1 MTEQIQILKRRLL
14 MRRVHFGLKSYAWA
28 SSIWNHKYDLRPKLH
43 DTKFDYQ
50 FITAIL
56 KSQNSVC
63 TSLFQAFR

>member
-43 DTKFDYQ
+43 DTKFDHQ

-56 KSQNSVC
+56 KSQNSVS

>member
-1 MTEQIQILKRRLL
+1 MTEQIQILKSRLL

-56 KSQNSVC
+56 KSQNSVS

>member
-50 FITAIL
+50 FITAVL
-56 KSQNSVC
+56 KSQNSVS

>member
-56 KSQNSVC
+56 KSQNSVS

>member
-1 MTEQIQILKRRLL
+1 

-56 KSQNSVC
+56 KSQNSVS

>member
-1 MTEQIQILKRRLL
+1 MAEQIQILKRRLL

-56 KSQNSVC
+56 K
-63 TSLFQAFR
+63 

>member
-28 SSIWNHKYDLRPKLH
+28 SSIWNHKYGLRPKLH

-56 KSQNSVC
+56 KSQNSVS

>member
-1 MTEQIQILKRRLL
+1 MTEQIQILKSRLL
-14 MRRVHFGLKSYAWA
+14 MRRMHFGLKSYAWV

-43 DTKFDYQ
+43 NTKFDYQ

-56 KSQNSVC
+56 KSQNSVS